1 MQARGSLPSTQLNF
15 ISEMQ
20 MSGSFYPLSKCF
32 LIASGG
38 PQALLP
44 EHPSRQPRLGGSE
57 PENDPSDQMD
67 VSFGVWQSQWSL
79 GCTLSMGYLS

>member
-15 ISEMQ
+15 IPEMQ

-32 LIASGG
+32 LIANGG
-38 PQALLP
+38 PQVLLP

-79 GCTLSMGYLS
+79 DCTLSMGCLS